1 MNHYDSFF
9 ENNGSLYNDKLFLN
23 EESLFNNNYS
33 INIDNSL
40 NFCDNDPIFN
50 LNEERS
56 NNNTVNLEELN
67 EYKNSIDN
75 NNSIYFIKKSNLSK
89 VIMPN
94 EEKNNINFKI
104 EKEKFVKNNSKKS
117 TSDNSLSDKV
127 ILKDNSNIIK
137 NEKNKNLGRK
147 RKGEIYNENEV
158 HNKERPDNIRIK
170 FKRLFFKNLILFINF
185 LLDKSTNFKLKGKK
199 FQKIDSAYINNM
211 KKDKN
216 LKMLD
221 LPAVQIL
228 SKDICKKYKRYEKD
242 NNRKIIKIIYEE
254 NEISLIEVLNKKI
267 RELMITFCSDN
278 VEEGIFENYKRLK
291 NYVEELYINKNKE
304 KESFIKKF
312 IYEANNFEK
321 ELKKLDGRKENN

>member
-9 ENNGSLYNDKLFLN
+9 EYNGSLDNDKLFLN

-33 INIDNSL
+33 INMDNSL

-50 LNEERS
+50 LIEERS

-75 NNSIYFIKKSNLSK
+75 NNSIYFIKKSNLNK
-89 VIMPN
+89 VVMPN
-94 EEKNNINFKI
+94 EEKKDINFKI

-278 VEEGIFENYKRLK
+278 VEEGIFGNYKRLK

-312 IYEANNFEK
+312 IHEANNFEK

>member
-1 MNHYDSFF
+1 M
-9 ENNGSLYNDKLFLN
+9 N

-40 NFCDNDPIFN
+40 NFCENDPIFD

-56 NNNTVNLEELN
+56 NNNSVNLEELN

>member
-33 INIDNSL
+33 INMDNSL

-75 NNSIYFIKKSNLSK
+75 NNSIYFIKKSNLNK
-89 VIMPN
+89 VVIPN
-94 EEKNNINFKI
+94 EEKKDINFKI

-278 VEEGIFENYKRLK
+278 VEEGIFGNYKRLK

>member
-33 INIDNSL
+33 INMDNSL

-75 NNSIYFIKKSNLSK
+75 NNSIYFIKKSNLNK
-89 VIMPN
+89 VVMPN
-94 EEKNNINFKI
+94 EEKKDINFKI

-278 VEEGIFENYKRLK
+278 VEEGIFGNYKRLK

>member
-75 NNSIYFIKKSNLSK
+75 NNSIYFIKKSNLNK
-89 VIMPN
+89 VVIPN
-94 EEKNNINFKI
+94 EEKKDINFKI

-158 HNKERPDNIRIK
+158 HNKERPDNVRIK

>member
-267 RELMITFCSDN
+267 RELMITFCCDN

>member
-278 VEEGIFENYKRLK
+278 VEEGIFGNYKRLK

>member
-147 RKGEIYNENEV
+147 RKGEFYNENEV

-278 VEEGIFENYKRLK
+278 VEEGIFENNKRLK

>member
-75 NNSIYFIKKSNLSK
+75 NNSIYFIKKSNLNK
-89 VIMPN
+89 VVIPN
-94 EEKNNINFKI
+94 EEKKDINFKI

>member
-147 RKGEIYNENEV
+147 RKGEFYNENEV

>member
-40 NFCDNDPIFN
+40 NFCDNDPNFN

-291 NYVEELYINKNKE
+291 NYVVELYINKNKE